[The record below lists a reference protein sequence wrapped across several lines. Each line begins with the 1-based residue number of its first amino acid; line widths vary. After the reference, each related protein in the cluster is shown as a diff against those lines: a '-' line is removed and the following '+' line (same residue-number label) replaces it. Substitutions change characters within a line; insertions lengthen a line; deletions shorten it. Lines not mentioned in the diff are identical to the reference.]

1 MRFTISRDQLLA
13 PLQLVSGAVEKRQ
26 TLPVLSNVLMVVD
39 DSKLSLT
46 ATDLE
51 VELKAQVELEGE
63 FEPGEITV
71 PARKLLDIVRSLG
84 DGENVKV
91 EQSETRLK
99 IITPSSRFSLSTM
112 SANEFPNLDETA
124 SLASLELTQEVLKTL
139 IEKTQFAMAQQDV
152 RYYLNGMLFEF
163 DNDRLTTVA
172 TDGHRL
178 ALSRAKVSIDTEDKI
193 SAIIPRKGVTELAR
207 LLEHSDEKVSLNLGS
222 NHIKVI
228 GADYS
233 FTSKLVDGRFPE
245 YDKVLPRN
253 GDKIVIA
260 DRELFKESLSR
271 ASILC
276 NEKFRG
282 VRFMLS
288 NEQVR
293 LHANNPEQEEA
304 EVEFGVDYQGSDL
317 EIGFNVSYM
326 IDVMNT
332 IKTPQVKLTFI
343 DANSSTLIEE
353 VDGGESLY
361 VVMPMRL

>member
-1 MRFTISRDQLLA
+1 MQFTITRDQLLA

-26 TLPVLSNVLMVVD
+26 TLPVLSNVLLVVD

-51 VELKAQVELEGE
+51 VELKADVTLEGE

-84 DGENVKV
+84 DGETVKV
-91 EQSETRLK
+91 SMGETRIK
-99 IITPSSRFSLSTM
+99 INTPSSRFSLTTM
-112 SANEFPNLDETA
+112 PANEFPNVDETA
-124 SLASLELTQEVLKTL
+124 SLVSMELPQTLLKGL

-163 DNDRLTTVA
+163 YNHKLTTVA

-178 ALSRAKVSIDTEDKI
+178 ALSRQTAEIESEDKVS
-193 SAIIPRKGVTELAR
+193 AVIPRKGVLELAR
-207 LLEHSDEKVSLNLGS
+207 LLEHSDDLVAISLGS
-222 NHIKVI
+222 NHIRIK
-228 GADYS
+228 GDHYS
-233 FTSKLVDGRFPE
+233 FSSKLVDGRFPE

-253 GDKIVIA
+253 GDKIVVV
-260 DRELFKESLSR
+260 DRELIKESLSR
-271 ASILC
+271 AAILC

-282 VRFMLS
+282 VRMMLS
-288 NEQVR
+288 NEQVK

-304 EVEFGVDYQGSDL
+304 EVEFSVDYQGGDL

-332 IKTPQVKLTFI
+332 IKTEKVKLTFI

-353 VDGGESLY
+353 VDGGESVY

>member
-1 MRFTISRDQLLA
+1 MRFTITRDQLLT

-26 TLPVLSNVLMVVD
+26 TLPILSNVLMVVD

-51 VELKAQVELEGE
+51 VELKADVALEGE

-84 DGENVKV
+84 DGETVKV
-91 EQSETRLK
+91 DMGENRLK
-99 IITPSSRFSLSTM
+99 VATPSSRFSLSTM
-112 SANEFPNLDETA
+112 PANEFPNVEETA
-124 SLASLELTQEVLKTL
+124 SLVSLNLSQTILKSL

-163 DNDRLTTVA
+163 DNDKFTTVA

-178 ALSRAKVSIDTEDKI
+178 ALSRETVEIDADDKV
-193 SAIIPRKGVTELAR
+193 SAIIPRKGVLELSR
-207 LLEHSDEKVSLNLGS
+207 LLEHSDATVSMSLSS
-222 NHIKVI
+222 NHIKI
-228 GADYS
+228 TGDHYS

-253 GDKIVIA
+253 GDKVVIA
-260 DRELFKESLSR
+260 DRELVKESLSR

-282 VRFMLS
+282 VRLMLS

-304 EVEFGVDYQGSDL
+304 EVEFGVDYNGSDL
-317 EIGFNVSYM
+317 EIGFNVGYM

-332 IKTPQVKLTFI
+332 IKTPQVKMTFI
-343 DANSSTLIEE
+343 DANSSSLIEE
-353 VDGGESLY
+353 VDGGESVY

>member
-1 MRFTISRDQLLA
+1 MRFSIHREQLLN
-13 PLQLVSGAVEKRQ
+13 PLQLISGAVEKRQ
-26 TLPVLSNVLMVVD
+26 TLPILSNVLLVVD

-51 VELKAQVELEGE
+51 LELKTEVMLEGD

-71 PARKLLDIVRSLG
+71 PARKLLDIVKSFASEELIQLNM
-84 DGENVKV
+84 GE
-91 EQSETRLK
+91 SRLTLK
-99 IITPSSRFSLSTM
+99 TPSSRFSLSTM
-112 SANEFPNLDETA
+112 PATEFPNVEETA
-124 SLASLELTQEVLKTL
+124 SLVNLQLQQTLLKGL

-163 DNDRLTTVA
+163 DNNQLTTVA

-178 ALSRAKVSIDTEDKI
+178 ALSREPAEVDAEDKV
-193 SAIIPRKGVTELAR
+193 SAIIPRKGVMELAR
-207 LLEHSDEKVSLNLGS
+207 LLDHSDELVSIALGS
-222 NHIKVI
+222 NHIKVTNS
-228 GADYS
+228 DYS

-245 YDKVLPRN
+245 YNKVLPRN
-253 GDKIVIA
+253 GDKVVMV
-260 DRELFKESLSR
+260 DRELIKDSLSR

-288 NEQVR
+288 NDQVR

-304 EVEFGVDYQGSDL
+304 EVEFSVDYQGTDL
-317 EIGFNVSYM
+317 EIGFNVGYM

-332 IKTPQVKLTFI
+332 IKTPQVKMTFI
-343 DANSSTLIEE
+343 DANSSSLIEE